1 MVKMKSQTG
10 FKYFFILSGA
20 LITLISCNSNAVDS
34 MASDAALSD
43 RISRYV
49 TCPADTV
56 SLMLAASDSICE
68 IVKEYSLEELGLDDE
83 TVNTVHKVRYNNEI
97 KTIVK
102 LYGTYDVVTNFPT
115 SEANAAFAWHEVANS
130 LITAH
135 YGKDEIEDED
145 VGKLFKVIC
154 DILESYYSGTQ
165 YDLNVSA
172 RRGVM
177 LSDYLLINSYKTLYD
192 SCKSPALLKPIQD
205 SYINLLE
212 MFRNRCEQ
220 IDGRWSD
227 LPRQIA
233 CMQSSMMD
241 ERCGLIREINDR
253 YNQGVLT
260 ISSVMA
266 ELDRLEVDVDWDISN
281 Y

>member
-1 MVKMKSQTG
+1 MKKSLII
-10 FKYFFILSGA
+10 KNILVLSSA
-20 LITLISCNSNAVDS
+20 LISLASCNSNAVDS
-34 MASDAALSD
+34 MVSDAALSD
-43 RISRYV
+43 RISHYV

-56 SLMLAASDSICE
+56 SLILAASDSICE
-68 IVKEYSLEELGLDDE
+68 IVKEYSLENLGLDDE
-83 TVNTVHKVRYNNEI
+83 AVNTFHKVRYNNEI

-115 SEANAAFAWHEVANS
+115 SEANAAFAWHEVASS
-130 LITAH
+130 LIATH
-135 YGKDEIEDED
+135 YGKEKIEDED
-145 VGKLFKVIC
+145 VGNLFKVIS

-165 YDLNVSA
+165 YDMNVSA
-172 RRGVM
+172 SRGVM
-177 LSDYLLINSYKTLYD
+177 LSDYLLISSYKTLYD

-205 SYINLLE
+205 SYINLFE

-241 ERCGLIREINDR
+241 ERCALIKEINGR
-253 YNQGVLT
+253 YNKGVL
-260 ISSVMA
+260 SFPSVMA
-266 ELDRLEVDVDWDISN
+266 ELDKLNVDVDWDISN